1 VTGAGP
7 PVREEETG
15 SLSAGQI
22 AMLWPPDE
30 QVRADLLRR
39 FPPRPVPLSWPA
51 TQPSREQITG
61 LLARHVA
68 ALPTRSAQQR
78 RRRQLTVVLG
88 WLQRHDGAAW
98 QHRWLASGAE
108 TDPGGWA
115 LAAARHAGRAGQR
128 AGDGVGAGLGMLIC
142 ADVIRPGISWLLA
155 SPGLRGL
162 AGEMSRIRDPEGMAA
177 LTAMCDTLK
186 VGLNA
191 RRIALRRIAV
201 IMAAKGGLA
210 AQITAGDCI
219 QVHEA
224 AAAMMTS
231 EAERSAIFY
240 QLLHGCGFIAE
251 GAPLMRR
258 PRDSYQ
264 KSAEELV
271 DRCGI
276 ACRPVRDLLVAYLKE
291 RQPALDYTTLE
302 NLSRNLARHFWRDLE
317 GHHPGIASLR
327 LDPAVAAAW
336 RQRAQIK
343 TTRTTAPDG
352 TVTQTRSPRL
362 EAAHVIGAVRAF
374 YLDINEWAIDD
385 PARWGP
391 WAARPPVRAEHV
403 GAERHRRQRK
413 ARMDQ
418 RTRERMPVLPMLS
431 AHVTRERDAAA
442 QRLKACLATAP
453 GQEFTAAGQ
462 TLRRCAV
469 KARNATQP
477 WAQDPAGGRRRDLAW
492 EEHRAFWTWAAAEV
506 LRLTGIRIEELTELS
521 HHSLIQY
528 RLPATG
534 ELIPLLQ
541 VAPSKTDEERLL
553 VIGPELADVLAA
565 IVSRVRDPGGAIP
578 LVSSYDRHEK
588 VRNPPMPLLFQ
599 WRSGLGAR
607 PVAET
612 TIRHYL
618 AQALGPARITGPSG
632 EPLYFTP
639 HDFRRLFVTDA
650 IMHGMPPHIAQLV
663 AGHKDINT
671 TMGYNTVYPREVI
684 NGHRAFIARRR
695 SLRPAGE
702 YRVPTD
708 EEWEEF
714 TAHFERRRVE
724 LGDCGRSYST
734 PCIHEHSCLRCPLLR
749 PDPAQRQRLT
759 QIRASLLAR
768 IAEAEANNWLGEAE
782 GLKVSLAGA
791 EQKLA
796 QMDQLTAQR
805 SRAVQLGMPSFP
817 QTAGRTIT
825 TPARKPVTAPPP
837 PALAASHDGGRG

>member
-1 VTGAGP
+1 MTGAAP
-7 PVREEETG
+7 TAREEETAG
-15 SLSAGQI
+15 LPAGQL
-22 AMLWPPDE
+22 AVLWPPEE
-30 QVRADLLRR
+30 QVRAGLLHRC
-39 FPPRPVPLSWPA
+39 PPRPVPSSWPA
-51 TQPSREQITG
+51 TEQPREQITG
-61 LLARHVA
+61 LLARHLA
-68 ALPTRSAQQR
+68 GPPDRSAQQK
-78 RRRQLTVVLG
+78 RRQLTVVLD
-88 WLQRHDGAAW
+88 WLQAHDGVTW
-98 QHRWLASGAE
+98 QQRWLASGAE
-108 TDPGGWA
+108 TDPRGWA
-115 LAAARHAGRAGQR
+115 RAAARQAGRASQR
-128 AGDGVGAGLGMLIC
+128 AGDGPGAGLGMLIC

-162 AGEMSRIRDPEGMAA
+162 AGQMGRIRDRDGMAA
-177 LTAMCDTLK
+177 LTAMCDRLK

-201 IMAAKGGLA
+201 VMAAKGGA
-210 AQITAGDCI
+210 AAEITAGDCI
-219 QVHEA
+219 EVHEA
-224 AAAMMTS
+224 ATAMMTS
-231 EAERSAIFY
+231 EAEHSAIFY
-240 QLLHGCGFIAE
+240 QLLHGCGFIPG
-251 GAPLMRR
+251 GAPLVRR
-258 PRDSYQ
+258 PRDAYQ

-271 DRCGI
+271 DRFGL

-302 NLSRNLARHFWRDLE
+302 NLSRKLALHFWRDLE
-317 GHHPGIASLR
+317 EHHPGIASLR

-336 RQRAQIK
+336 RQRVQLK
-343 TTRTTAPDG
+343 TTRARGPDG
-352 TVTQTRSPRL
+352 TVTVTRSPRL
-362 EAAHVIGAVRAF
+362 EAAHVLGTVRAF

-391 WAARPPVRAEHV
+391 WAASPPVRAEHV

-418 RTRERMPVLPMLS
+418 RTRERMPVLPILS
-431 AHVTRERDAAA
+431 AHVTRERDAATE
-442 QRLKACLATAP
+442 RLKACLAAAP
-453 GQEFTAAGQ
+453 GQEFTTGGQ

-469 KARNATQP
+469 KAKHATQP

-492 EEHRAFWTWAAAEV
+492 EEHRAFWTWAAVEV
-506 LRLTGIRIEELTELS
+506 LRLTGIRIEELAELS

-541 VAPSKTDEERLL
+541 IAPSKTDEERLL
-553 VIGPELADVLAA
+553 VIGPELADVLAT
-565 IVSRVRDPGGAIP
+565 IVARVRDPSGAIP
-578 LVSSYDRHEK
+578 LVSGYDRHEK

-599 WRSGLGAR
+599 WRSGLGAK

-618 AQALGPARITGPSG
+618 AQALSPAGITSPSG

-639 HDFRRLFVTDA
+639 HDFRRLFITDA

-671 TMGYNTVYPREVI
+671 TMGYNAVYPQEVI
-684 NGHRAFIARRR
+684 NGHRAFITRRR
-695 SLRPAGE
+695 SLRPAEE
-702 YRVPTD
+702 YRTPTD

-724 LGDCGRSYST
+724 LGDCGRAYST
-734 PCIHEHSCLRCPLLR
+734 PCVHEHSCLRCPLLR
-749 PDPAQRQRLT
+749 PDPTQRHRLT

-768 IAEAEANNWLGEAE
+768 IAEAEANHWLGEAE
-782 GLKVSLAGA
+782 GLNVSLAGA

-796 QMDQLTAQR
+796 QMDQITAQR

-817 QTAGRTIT
+817 QAAGRTII
-825 TPARKPVTAPPP
+825 PAPSTSETSHAPAS
-837 PALAASHDGGRG
+837 PAS